1 MALLEAAV
9 SSGWHPECSYFPTIL
24 KISLK
29 YTFEKKKQTTF
40 LDAPSSAPNKV
51 SVNQNDEREPHL
63 HLRGKKLTCRPFIKA
78 DKDVTSSW
86 MT

>member
-9 SSGWHPECSYFPTIL
+9 SSGWHPECSYFTTIL

-29 YTFEKKKQTTF
+29 YTFEKKKQHTF

-51 SVNQNDEREPHL
+51 SVNQNDEREPYL
-63 HLRGKKLTCRPFIKA
+63 HLRGKEN
-78 DKDVTSSW
+78 
-86 MT
+86 

>member
-29 YTFEKKKQTTF
+29 YALKKKPTF
-40 LDAPSSAPNKV
+40 LDAPSSAANKV

-63 HLRGKKLTCRPFIKA
+63 HLRGEKLSCGPFIKA